1 MKFLFDLFP
10 VILFFAAYAVTGD
23 IFIATM
29 VIIPA
34 TIVQVIFAKLKF
46 GKVDAMLW
54 ASMVLIIVMGG
65 LTLWLHDKRFIMWKP
80 TVLYWLF
87 TVVLLL
93 APVVAKRNLIRVMLE
108 KQIKLPDPIWARL
121 NLAWAV
127 FFAVMGVLN
136 IYVALNFSESAWVDF
151 KLFGAT
157 GLMLLFVLGQGFFLA
172 RHMPEEGKS

>member
-10 VILFFAAYAVTGD
+10 VILFFAVYSFTGD

-34 TIVQVIFAKLKF
+34 TVVQVIFARIKF
-46 GKVDAMLW
+46 GKVDGMLW
-54 ASMVLIIVMGG
+54 TSMVLIIVMGA

-93 APVVAKRNLIRVMLE
+93 APVVAKRNLIRIMLE
-108 KQIKLPDPIWARL
+108 KQIQLPDQVWSRL
-121 NLAWAV
+121 NLAWAI
-127 FFAVMGVLN
+127 FFALMGVLN
-136 IYVALNFSESAWVDF
+136 IYVALNFSESTWVDF

-157 GLMLLFVLGQGFFLA
+157 GFMLLFVLGQSLFLA
-172 RHMPEEGKS
+172 RHMPEDKS

>member
-10 VILFFAAYAVTGD
+10 VILFFAVYSFTGD

-34 TIVQVIFAKLKF
+34 TVVQVIFARIKF
-46 GKVDAMLW
+46 GKVDGMLW
-54 ASMVLIIVMGG
+54 TSMVLIIVMGG

-93 APVVAKRNLIRVMLE
+93 APVVAKRNLIRIMLE
-108 KQIKLPDPIWARL
+108 KQIQLPDQVWSRL
-121 NLAWAV
+121 NLAWAI
-127 FFAVMGVLN
+127 FFALMGVLN
-136 IYVALNFSESAWVDF
+136 IYVALNFSESTWVDF

-157 GLMLLFVLGQGFFLA
+157 GFMLLFVLGQSLFLA
-172 RHMPEEGKS
+172 RHMPEDKS